1 VEEVTHEVGTDTF
14 IVRHTGVLDQAAQSV
29 DRRVI
34 FRFARRWLE
43 KVARRLGRVSE

>member
-1 VEEVTHEVGTDTF
+1 VTHDAGTDRF
-14 IVRHTGVLDQAAQSV
+14 VVRHTGVLDQAARTV

-43 KVARRLGRVSE
+43 KIARRLGRVAD